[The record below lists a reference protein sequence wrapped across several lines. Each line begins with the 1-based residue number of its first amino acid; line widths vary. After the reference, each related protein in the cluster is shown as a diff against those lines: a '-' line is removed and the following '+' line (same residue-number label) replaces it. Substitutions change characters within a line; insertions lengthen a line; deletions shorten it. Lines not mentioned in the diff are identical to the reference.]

1 MGSDMS
7 GLLPAVATVVVRGIV
22 DALFVASHGAGFV
35 FFFFEVSRVNCSEFF
50 VRKFDAP
57 IFWYRKEGCFDED
70 QSLNFFGKLQV

>member
-1 MGSDMS
+1 MGSDIS

-50 VRKFDAP
+50 CQK
-57 IFWYRKEGCFDED
+57 I
-70 QSLNFFGKLQV
+70 